1 MWKVKETKRIGD
13 KVLYRVC
20 KDLPTGEV
28 VSRGRYEYKDE
39 AEKIADNLNKEEGYY
54 ERIL

>member
-1 MWKVKETKRIGD
+1 MWKVKPTKRIGD
-13 KVLYRVC
+13 RILYRVC
-20 KDLPTGEV
+20 KELPDGEV
-28 VSRGRYEYKDE
+28 VSRGQWDYKAE